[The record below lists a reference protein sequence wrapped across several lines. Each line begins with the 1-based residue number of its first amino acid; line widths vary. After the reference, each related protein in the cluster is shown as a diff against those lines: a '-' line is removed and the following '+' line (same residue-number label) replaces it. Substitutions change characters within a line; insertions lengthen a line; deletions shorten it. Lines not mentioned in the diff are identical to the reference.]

1 MDVEESHSPLNQP
14 EGDGSGGRGDVMVSQ
29 VVEILSG
36 MSLGAVRSLEQA
48 EGRATAAMDEE
59 GEDAV
64 FFEDG
69 EAPVH
74 AEGRSLPS
82 FVRSTERSAGPQ
94 RGELDQLKAETDGGD
109 TGSTGLLNK
118 GDTGLLQDTQIAQ
131 TQPQKE
137 TLPRDTTQKH
147 ELARAQPGK
156 DTWTDTVSSVGQ
168 EMVVKHAPESTAL
181 PVLEGTA
188 QQRGMPETPS
198 SSGDELSGEGPDE
211 AEKNTNNGSQDS
223 LLGDQKSSLTCCKEP
238 SNHNTSSKY
247 NTVSYRKIRRGNT
260 RQKID
265 EFESMMM
272 NM

>member
-1 MDVEESHSPLNQP
+1 
-14 EGDGSGGRGDVMVSQ
+14 
-29 VVEILSG
+29 
-36 MSLGAVRSLEQA
+36 
-48 EGRATAAMDEE
+48 MDEE

-156 DTWTDTVSSVGQ
+156 DTWTDTGK
-168 EMVVKHAPESTAL
+168 ETTL